1 MKKFPTTLL
10 IAVGTLTFVCAS
22 TIINRETIA
31 DLQENLWLEKDLNRE
46 QKRLLQ
52 EQEELFYLLY
62 LEVQQL
68 KTSND
73 NLELAPE
80 PTEPTIIW
88 L

>member
-10 IAVGTLTFVCAS
+10 IAVGTLTFVCVS
-22 TIINRETIA
+22 TIINRETIME
-31 DLQENLWLEKDLNRE
+31 LRESLWLEKDLNRE

-68 KTSND
+68 KIPD
-73 NLELAPE
+73 DVELEPE
-80 PTEPTIIW
+80 PTEPVIIR